1 VNLTVLDLPSPL
13 THGPSHFFSFF
24 ILLEKVT
31 GDLKSFH
38 QMNALSQL
46 IKSVSF
52 DGCSQTVN
60 NGFNSELYAS
70 QVCSSVPPLT
80 EGEMSLFSFDGSCSL
95 AHDFGSFIQ
104 MKQV

>member
-1 VNLTVLDLPSPL
+1 VNLAVLDLPSPL
-13 THGPSHFFSFF
+13 THGPGHFFSFF

-31 GDLKSFH
+31 GDFEPFH

-46 IKSVSF
+46 IKSASF
-52 DGCSQTVN
+52 EGRGQTVN
-60 NGFNSELYAS
+60 NGFDSELCTS
-70 QVCSSVPPLT
+70 QVCSSVPPLA
-80 EGEMSLFSFDGSCSL
+80 EGEMSLFSLYGSCSL

>member
-1 VNLTVLDLPSPL
+1 MNLTVLDLPSPL
-13 THGPSHFFSFF
+13 THGPGHFFSFF

-31 GDLKSFH
+31 GDFEPFH
-38 QMNALSQL
+38 MMNALSQL

-52 DGCSQTVN
+52 EGCRQTVN
-60 NGFNSELYAS
+60 NGFDSELYAS
-70 QVCSSVPPLT
+70 QVCSSVPPLA
-80 EGEMSLFSFDGSCSL
+80 EGEMSLFSLDGSCGL